1 MAKVKLPGLLPMV
14 TPPMSGKVLRLEF
27 RLRRERG
34 ECRSLC
40 TIFVKDILAQMRHH
54 TFYEMQ

>member
-27 RLRRERG
+27 RLRCERG
-34 ECRSLC
+34 ECSVFLHNFCKRYFGPDEASH
-40 TIFVKDILAQMRHH
+40 IL
-54 TFYEMQ
+54 